1 MSEQGGLTGCA
12 TPQHGEKNKRE
23 AVRKEKGIKMTAK
36 ELNLAAR
43 TVFAEAATE
52 GLNGQMAVAQT
63 MYDQL
68 YHNIIGADGSGF
80 GKTLEEV
87 IQNAYT
93 TPTEQDI
100 RGSSCLE
107 AVIRVFL
114 EGQRIFTDHYVYF
127 FMSDRGS
134 SYWRNY
140 WDTHYV
146 NMGKLKNHTFWGV
159 AIPDDQKTQPFARYV
174 AEVNDPDGWTFVY
187 EEAGKDSE
195 FLKNYPRLNNGN
207 LVEVLGNQKGSDGA
221 VWNLISIAGAYAGY
235 VRADLLKR
243 K

>member
-23 AVRKEKGIKMTAK
+23 AVRKEKEIKMTAK

-87 IQNAYT
+87 FKM
-93 TPTEQDI
+93 PT
-100 RGSSCLE
+100 RLRLS
-107 AVIRVFL
+107 
-114 EGQRIFTDHYVYF
+114 RIFV
-127 FMSDRGS
+127 GAAA
-134 SYWRNY
+134 
-140 WDTHYV
+140 
-146 NMGKLKNHTFWGV
+146 L
-159 AIPDDQKTQPFARYV
+159 
-174 AEVNDPDGWTFVY
+174 
-187 EEAGKDSE
+187 
-195 FLKNYPRLNNGN
+195 RL
-207 LVEVLGNQKGSDGA
+207 
-221 VWNLISIAGAYAGY
+221 
-235 VRADLLKR
+235 
-243 K
+243 

>member
-1 MSEQGGLTGCA
+1 M
-12 TPQHGEKNKRE
+12 N
-23 AVRKEKGIKMTAK
+23 
-36 ELNLAAR
+36 
-43 TVFAEAATE
+43 
-52 GLNGQMAVAQT
+52 AVAQT

-68 YHNIIGADGSGF
+68 HHNIIGADGSGF

-87 IQNAYT
+87 IKNAYT
-93 TPTEQDI
+93 TPTNQDI

-159 AIPDDQKTQPFARYV
+159 AIPDDEKTQPFARYV
-174 AEVNDPDGWTFVY
+174 ASVDDPDGWTFVY
-187 EEAGKDSE
+187 EEAGSDKELLES
-195 FLKNYPRLNNGN
+195 YPRLNNGN
-207 LVEVLGNQKGSDGA
+207 LVEVLGTQKGSDGA
-221 VWNLISIAGAYAGY
+221 VWNMISIAGAYAGY
-235 VRADLLKR
+235 VRADHLMR

>member
-80 GKTLEEV
+80 GFKM
-87 IQNAYT
+87 
-93 TPTEQDI
+93 PT
-100 RGSSCLE
+100 RLRLS
-107 AVIRVFL
+107 
-114 EGQRIFTDHYVYF
+114 RIFV
-127 FMSDRGS
+127 GAAA
-134 SYWRNY
+134 
-140 WDTHYV
+140 
-146 NMGKLKNHTFWGV
+146 L
-159 AIPDDQKTQPFARYV
+159 
-174 AEVNDPDGWTFVY
+174 
-187 EEAGKDSE
+187 
-195 FLKNYPRLNNGN
+195 RL
-207 LVEVLGNQKGSDGA
+207 
-221 VWNLISIAGAYAGY
+221 
-235 VRADLLKR
+235 
-243 K
+243 

>member
-1 MSEQGGLTGCA
+1 M
-12 TPQHGEKNKRE
+12 
-23 AVRKEKGIKMTAK
+23 RKEKGIKMTAK

-100 RGSSCLE
+100 RGSSCL
-107 AVIRVFL
+107 RGCDSSL
-114 EGQRIFTDHYVYF
+114 SWR
-127 FMSDRGS
+127 DRGFLQIITCIS
-134 SYWRNY
+134 LCQ
-140 WDTHYV
+140 TEAAAT
-146 NMGKLKNHTFWGV
+146 GEITG
-159 AIPDDQKTQPFARYV
+159 IPIT
-174 AEVNDPDGWTFVY
+174 
-187 EEAGKDSE
+187 
-195 FLKNYPRLNNGN
+195 
-207 LVEVLGNQKGSDGA
+207 
-221 VWNLISIAGAYAGY
+221 
-235 VRADLLKR
+235 
-243 K
+243 

>member
-1 MSEQGGLTGCA
+1 
-12 TPQHGEKNKRE
+12 
-23 AVRKEKGIKMTAK
+23 MTAK

-68 YHNIIGADGSGF
+68 HHNIIGADGSGF

-87 IQNAYT
+87 IKNAYT
-93 TPTEQDI
+93 MPTNQDI

-134 SYWRNY
+134 SYWRSY
-140 WDTHYV
+140 WGFPLYEH
-146 NMGKLKNHTFWGV
+146 GKVKES
-159 AIPDDQKTQPFARYV
+159 Y
-174 AEVNDPDGWTFVY
+174 
-187 EEAGKDSE
+187 
-195 FLKNYPRLNNGN
+195 FLGSGN
-207 LVEVLGNQKGSDGA
+207 S
-221 VWNLISIAGAYAGY
+221 
-235 VRADLLKR
+235 R
-243 K
+243 

>member
-1 MSEQGGLTGCA
+1 
-12 TPQHGEKNKRE
+12 
-23 AVRKEKGIKMTAK
+23 
-36 ELNLAAR
+36 
-43 TVFAEAATE
+43 
-52 GLNGQMAVAQT
+52 MAVAQT

-114 EGQRIFTDHYVYF
+114 EGQRIFTGHYVYF

-195 FLKNYPRLNNGN
+195 FLENYPRLNNGN
-207 LVEVLGNQKGSDGA
+207 LVEVLGTQKGSDGA